1 MTGYPYLFLGR
12 STLPRQFISLKS
24 CHLTSQKVAWI
35 FGIVTQKRVKA
46 REEYLFYVSIIQK
59 MRDV

>member
-1 MTGYPYLFLGR
+1 MTGYPYLLLVRSNVPTQFL
-12 STLPRQFISLKS
+12 PLKS
-24 CHLTSQKVAWI
+24 CWMTSEKVAWI

-59 MRDV
+59 MRDM